1 MASENRITK
10 SRYDEVLWSR
20 VCPGCGD
27 YKVIDTARRSSE
39 DALSPGKFLG
49 AFHQCGG
56 PTGSKCWHMT
66 KYEAKKP
73 NKALYENGRR

>member
-10 SRYDEVLWSR
+10 SRYDEVMWSR

-27 YKVIDTARRSSE
+27 YKVVDVVRRSK
-39 DALSPGKFLG
+39 DDVMSPGKFLG
-49 AFHQCGG
+49 SFHQCGG
-56 PTGSKCWHMT
+56 PMGSKCWHMT
-66 KYEAKKP
+66 KYEPSKP

>member
-1 MASENRITK
+1 MELTSKDFQSPEDVR
-10 SRYDEVLWSR
+10 W
-20 VCPGCGD
+20 CPGCGD
-27 YKVIDTARRSSE
+27 YKVIDTARRSGE

-56 PTGSKCWHMT
+56 PNGSKCWHMT

>member
-10 SRYDEVLWSR
+10 ARYDQVLWSR

-27 YKVIDTARRSSE
+27 YKVVDVVRRSSE
-39 DALSPGKFLG
+39 DALGESKFRG

-56 PTGSKCWHMT
+56 PKGSKCWHMT
-66 KYEAKKP
+66 KFEPTKP
-73 NKALYENGRR
+73 TKPLYEKVGG